1 MKTNK
6 TRFKDKN
13 VSTKLSIVVGTVI
26 AIIFII
32 MIITTT
38 LLTGISLYK
47 TQTNEI
53 YAVTS
58 IHSLEISNVFDICKA
73 INENISCAITNAHSA
88 NTNAT
93 SDFSGTKYMSKIY
106 KRKSVSQATSEA
118 EITILNSLWGIVSS
132 NEDILNAAMLTEDY
146 GFSEDLKEYDFIVTK
161 SDAQSKTTTILNHDD
176 FVDRDYYIH
185 CKNNKTSFVT
195 DTYVDGVTKK
205 DVFSIVYPIIIE
217 NKFCGV
223 FMLDICPDIFAK
235 LFDAPDP
242 GYPSMSEAI
251 YNSNGNIAYENE
263 FDKQYIGSNIED
275 VFDNKEYQKIQDKMQ
290 SKEDFDIKTSK
301 TAKENKTRF
310 YMPLKYDNGPDD
322 FLWLETAVSDNDFY
336 KSIKES
342 LLVTIILSLVSL
354 ALLVYVMYK
363 SVTKMLKPLG
373 IATDAIDKI
382 NTGDL
387 SINIDIDSNDEFG
400 VMAKGF
406 NFMAEGLSDIIGDIN
421 NITGRLSEGD
431 FTVESSCVE
440 KYVGDFSNILVSMR
454 GIRDYFSKTLTD
466 IGVAS
471 DQVKSGSDQVSAGA
485 QALSQ
490 GATEQASSIEELSAT
505 LQEITD
511 KIVQNAQKAGEA
523 DELTQSA
530 GNVVAISNQKMNDL
544 TAAMN
549 DITEKSNEIGKI
561 VKTINNIA
569 FQTNIL
575 ALNAAVEAARAGE
588 AGKGFAVVADEVRNL
603 AQKSD
608 EASKNTTALIE
619 DTVNAIKN
627 GAAIT
632 DETAVHLKEV
642 AEKVSGVSEL
652 VNHIAKASKEQ
663 SEGAEQITIG
673 VDQISAVVQTNS
685 ATAEESAAA
694 SEELTSQALM
704 LNSLLTRF
712 KLKENSNAEPAK
724 KESAEN
730 NKSENTGNDVDLD
743 IPVGLDYSID
753 ESLNMENRNT
763 FESSSY
769 KGDSSVDDSY
779 SFLTPDITENVKNE
793 TELESFDI
801 QKLENK
807 PKEKAES
814 KSELKKSEVKKAEM
828 TKPEIKKKDVKK
840 EKAVKIDTPV
850 PEAPNGEFSY
860 YSSINDN
867 DAKY

>member
-13 VSTKLSIVVGTVI
+13 ISAKLSFVSGSAI
-26 AIIFII
+26 ALVFLI
-32 MIITTT
+32 MIISTVVMSGSAFTGAANRE
-38 LLTGISLYK
+38 LTNVTKIHVKDVEQILAVCDTIQGNIQGVINYK
-47 TQTNEI
+47 DTNK
-53 YAVTS
+53 ANSTS
-58 IHSLEISNVFDICKA
+58 S
-73 INENISCAITNAHSA
+73 
-88 NTNAT
+88 
-93 SDFSGTKYMSKIY
+93 FSGARYMSKVHKKKEI
-106 KRKSVSQATSEA
+106 SQLESEA
-118 EITILNSLWGIVSS
+118 EIAILNTLWGAVAD
-132 NEDILNAAMLTEDY
+132 NENVMGAAIIMEPKA
-146 GFSEDLKEYDFIVTK
+146 FSEKLENFDVYITRDNAVNHDFTKVTHENYSSRGYYINCKETGTNYITDIYKDQLSGDPCFTIAYPITSNNIFSGVIFIDFIPDVFE
-161 SDAQSKTTTILNHDD
+161 SLINIDPNFKTM
-176 FVDRDYYIH
+176 
-185 CKNNKTSFVT
+185 KTSIINQ
-195 DTYVDGVTKK
+195 DG
-205 DVFSIVYPIIIE
+205 
-217 NKFCGV
+217 
-223 FMLDICPDIFAK
+223 
-235 LFDAPDP
+235 
-242 GYPSMSEAI
+242 I
-251 YNSNGNIAYENE
+251 YMFENE
-263 FDKQYIGSNIED
+263 FDNNNIGKNYQD
-275 VFDNKEYQKIQDKMQ
+275 VMNQSDIKKYQKGFEKLESFRCNTGSGRNKRIRFFTPIVINNTDQWWVETSLTTK
-290 SKEDFDIKTSK
+290 DF
-301 TAKENKTRF
+301 NKNIR
-310 YMPLKYDNGPDD
+310 
-322 FLWLETAVSDNDFY
+322 
-336 KSIKES
+336 SII
-342 LLVTIILSLVSL
+342 VITITLSLI
-354 ALLVYVMYK
+354 ALITLIFIISR

-807 PKEKAES
+807 PKEKAER

-867 DAKY
+867 DTKY